1 MASRRRPALSVNLDP
16 LMNLISLGAAFAASN
31 RNDGG
36 GVTSRIHHYE
46 VFAQSYV
53 SLPAENLFLRPG
65 VRFGYEHIPDE
76 QAPQS
81 IKIREQSFR
90 GGLELGILYE
100 SFMVPS
106 ISLQAGVMRRKL
118 TLDTS
123 SQITSKSTDFPTIE
137 WLPLGTL
144 NLGLGIPIEGGKLVL
159 EPFYRFVWIAKDT
172 RQTSQWGIDASWSL
186 SFEN

>member
-1 MASRRRPALSVNLDP
+1 MSVNLDP

-46 VFAQSYV
+46 VFAQSYLK
-53 SLPAENLFLRPG
+53 SPADNLFLRSG
-65 VRFGYEHIPDE
+65 VRLGYEHIPDE
-76 QAPQS
+76 EAPQS

-90 GGLELGILYE
+90 GGFELGILYE
-100 SFMVPS
+100 GLMVPS
-106 ISLQAGVMRRKL
+106 ISLQAGALRRKL

-137 WLPLGTL
+137 WLPMGTL
-144 NLGLGIPIEGGKLVL
+144 NLGLGLPIEGGKLDL

-172 RQTSQWGIDASWSL
+172 RQASQWGIDASWSL

>member
-1 MASRRRPALSVNLDP
+1 MSVNLDP

-46 VFAQSYV
+46 VFAQSYLK
-53 SLPAENLFLRPG
+53 SPADNLFFRPG

-76 QAPQS
+76 EAPQS

-90 GGLELGILYE
+90 GGFELGILYE
-100 SFMVPS
+100 GLMVPS
-106 ISLQAGVMRRKL
+106 VSLQAGVLRRKL

-137 WLPLGTL
+137 WLPTGTL
-144 NLGLGIPIEGGKLVL
+144 NLGLGLPIEGGKLIL

>member
-1 MASRRRPALSVNLDP
+1 
-16 LMNLISLGAAFAASN
+16 MNLISLGAAFAASN

-46 VFAQSYV
+46 VFAQSYLK
-53 SLPAENLFLRPG
+53 LPANNLFLRSG
-65 VRFGYEHIPDE
+65 VRLGYEHIPDE
-76 QAPQS
+76 EAPQS

-90 GGLELGILYE
+90 GGFELGILYE
-100 SFMVPS
+100 GLMVPS
-106 ISLQAGVMRRKL
+106 ISLQAGVLRRKL

-123 SQITSKSTDFPTIE
+123 SQITSKSTDFPMIE
-137 WLPLGTL
+137 WLPMGIL
-144 NLGLGIPIEGGKLVL
+144 NLGLGLPIEGGKLIL

>member
-1 MASRRRPALSVNLDP
+1 MSVNLDP

-46 VFAQSYV
+46 VFAQSYLK
-53 SLPAENLFLRPG
+53 LPANNLFLRSG
-65 VRFGYEHIPDE
+65 VRLGYEHIPDE
-76 QAPQS
+76 EAPQS

-90 GGLELGILYE
+90 GGFELGILYE
-100 SFMVPS
+100 GLMVPS
-106 ISLQAGVMRRKL
+106 ISLQAGVLRRKL

-123 SQITSKSTDFPTIE
+123 SQITSKSTDFPMIE
-137 WLPLGTL
+137 WLPMGIL
-144 NLGLGIPIEGGKLVL
+144 NLGLGLPIEGGKLIL